1 MLNEFEFF
9 ATSVDFRYI
18 DDNNITAVFIRRKVN
33 CGVKELSLQLF

>member
-18 DDNNITAVFIRRKVN
+18 DDNNIMAVFIRRKVN